1 MITEEEKLE
10 IIQRATNLAV
20 EKTLLLIPE
29 VIGNLMASHAVLHK
43 INTAFYNEYPEFKNE
58 KNVVASVVE
67 MVEGNDPLATYE
79 EILKRAVPQIR
90 ERILT
95 MKNLDMKN
103 VNSKPDR
110 NFKNLDILEDEKP
123 NPHGKI

>member
-1 MITEEEKLE
+1 MIDEKERQSIIEEAINK
-10 IIQRATNLAV
+10 AV
-20 EKTLLLIPE
+20 EKTLLSIPE

-79 EILKRAVPQIR
+79 NILKSAVPKIR

-103 VNSKPDR
+103 VTSKPDR
-110 NFKNLDILEDEKP
+110 DFKSLDILEVEKK
-123 NPHGKI
+123 NPHGEI